1 MVGVVF
7 GFGEALVDSGEAL
20 IHVVLHVGEALV
32 DSGELLVG
40 VVSGLRKALVG
51 VVFGFRESSF
61 DDFSEVAEAQIKR
74 SNLIGDC
81 LNVSI
86 DNQML
91 TLQLV
96 AQVSHGDDA
105 VLRTAWC
112 GGGLGHG
119 HWLYHSYESCQVTQ
133 RVDVY
138 RSVCAAPP
146 TKSMNFKKIF
156 GSISAI
162 SGGVRN
168 PVAME
173 AVGHPHGQVHHG
185 HGVVVKCLCIE
196 HR

>member
-1 MVGVVF
+1 M
-7 GFGEALVDSGEAL
+7 
-20 IHVVLHVGEALV
+20 
-32 DSGELLVG
+32 
-40 VVSGLRKALVG
+40 
-51 VVFGFRESSF
+51 
-61 DDFSEVAEAQIKR
+61 
-74 SNLIGDC
+74 
-81 LNVSI
+81 SI

-133 RVDVY
+133 RVDVC
-138 RSVCAAPP
+138 RSVCTARPAR
-146 TKSMNFKKIF
+146 SVNFKKIF

-173 AVGHPHGQVHHG
+173 AVGHPHGQMHYG
-185 HGVVVKCLCIE
+185 HGVVVKCLCIK
-196 HR
+196 HRQI

>member
-1 MVGVVF
+1 MLVDRGEALVHVGF
-7 GFGEALVDSGEAL
+7 GFCEALVDSVEAL
-20 IHVVLHVGEALV
+20 VHVVLHVGEALV
-32 DSGELLVG
+32 NSSEL
-40 VVSGLRKALVG
+40 LVG

-81 LNVSI
+81 LNMSI

-133 RVDVY
+133 RVDVC

-146 TKSMNFKKIF
+146 TRSMNFKKIF

-196 HR
+196 HRQI